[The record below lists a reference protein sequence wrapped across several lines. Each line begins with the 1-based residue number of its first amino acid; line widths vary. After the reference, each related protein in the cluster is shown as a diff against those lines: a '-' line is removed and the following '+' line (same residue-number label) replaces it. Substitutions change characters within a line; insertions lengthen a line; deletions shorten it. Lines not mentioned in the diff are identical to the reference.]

1 MRKAYV
7 DGLYFDDDY
16 RREKRGL
23 EEKLAGLVFPE
34 ADAAE
39 EAGNLIQQ
47 LPELW
52 AGGSLGERRQ
62 LLLTMLDAIYV
73 DSKED
78 RAIVVLKPKPAFRAV
93 FQIATTR
100 EGSGVVLYNENSP
113 EAFTSPEDK
122 SPCFWWRRG
131 GGGEP
136 VSEEWFGGVGRSAG
150 AENPLE
156 TTRNRGQ
163 HLNRPVRISG

>member
-100 EGSGVVLYNENSP
+100 EGSVWSSTMKILRKLLQ
-113 EAFTSPEDK
+113 A
-122 SPCFWWRRG
+122 RRMGLRVSG
-131 GGGEP
+131 GDGG
-136 VSEEWFGGVGRSAG
+136 
-150 AENPLE
+150 
-156 TTRNRGQ
+156 
-163 HLNRPVRISG
+163 